1 MRISDSEMEI
11 MRIIW
16 DADGEV
22 TTAYVLERLGTQRKK
37 TTVLTF
43 LKRLTDKKA
52 IRTRKEGKTNYYEA
66 LISEDEYKK
75 AQTEEFLR
83 EMHSG
88 SLSSFFAALYGDSHP
103 DKEDMDELR
112 EWFEN
117 ID

>member
-1 MRISDSEMEI
+1 MRISDSEMEV

-16 DADGEV
+16 DASGEV
-22 TTAYVLERLGTQRKK
+22 TTSYILERLETQRKT

-43 LKRLTDKKA
+43 LKRLTDKG
-52 IRTRKEGKTNYYEA
+52 IISTRKEGKANFYA
-66 LISEDEYKK
+66 PLISEEDYKK
-75 AQTEEFLR
+75 MQTEEFLQ

-88 SLSSFFAALYGDSHP
+88 SLSSFFAALYGDGHP
-103 DKEDMDELR
+103 DKEDMDEIR